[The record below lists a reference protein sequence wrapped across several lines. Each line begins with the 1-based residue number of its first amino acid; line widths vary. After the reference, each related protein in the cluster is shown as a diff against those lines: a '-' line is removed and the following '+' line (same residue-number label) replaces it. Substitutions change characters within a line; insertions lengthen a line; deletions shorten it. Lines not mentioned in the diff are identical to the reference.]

1 MLPCT
6 SAMTRSPVAGSSAGA
21 ANRGAPELC
30 VHAML
35 RLTAGTLLL
44 CPLQRPGAYA
54 CKHPDLDDNT
64 MRKTLL
70 CISTLSH
77 VHQVQFEYKYGLG
90 LYRALDATCLHKE
103 NTVQQGGQALS

>member
-44 CPLQRPGAYA
+44 CPCNARGHMHASILIWMIIPCA
-54 CKHPDLDDNT
+54 KHCCVSVLFHMSIRCN
-64 MRKTLL
+64 
-70 CISTLSH
+70 LSINM
-77 VHQVQFEYKYGLG
+77 
-90 LYRALDATCLHKE
+90 A
-103 NTVQQGGQALS
+103 